1 MNFPQFDA
9 SQNTVMGGFL
19 FYDFDTATSFSAGT
33 YWSNYQYWY
42 YKDLFYI
49 AQRDDVAVAI
59 GVIDDANFF
68 VGYSCEYSIVA
79 WTY

>member
-1 MNFPQFDA
+1 
-9 SQNTVMGGFL
+9 MGGFL
-19 FYDFDTATSFSAGT
+19 FYDYDTATSFSEGT

-49 AQRDDVAVAI
+49 AQIDDVAVVI
-59 GVIDDANFF
+59 GVIDNANFF